1 MDETYL
7 INELRKRA
15 DWERESIGKIRADK
29 KMDGKDL
36 KHEITWRQGRISA
49 LEQVAVEIERGAF

>member
-1 MDETYL
+1 MDEKYL
-7 INELRKRA
+7 VKELRKRA
-15 DWERESIGKIRADK
+15 AWERESIGKIRADK

-49 LEQVAVEIERGAF
+49 LEKVADEIESGTF